1 MNKSSVR
8 RVRVELKPIR
18 EVLCTEEDEKKTN
31 KEINS
36 YCVKTSTSNKKNK
49 TKVKKVYLNQLNN
62 NNKDN
67 SRNHIIINNNNNNTC
82 SGFKRNKL
90 NFSSENKTIKTN
102 SNKTIHCNNHTNS
115 NNNTL
120 SINNANKKQLLHNNK
135 QNKLIHPLK
144 VNISFRLHK
153 PSSHNHSI
161 TNIVTSTHNG
171 KLSHTNRNRSY
182 TNYNNNSNN
191 SNNNSHFHID
201 NESQLNREYRL
212 TMFTLK
218 HKLNS
223 LQQSDI
229 KPSSINASTP
239 SLTHKKS
246 FSNTLSPHPSIR
258 LQKKLNYQNAIR
270 VRVKTSETI
279 NNNNTTITN
288 NNNNKHPIERNKLI
302 KPNIKLDNERLI
314 KETLSAKHKT
324 DAVKL
329 KPHDKHNKSNTK
341 LNHKLKTDNE
351 KKHKDEKCLTSL
363 KKTHLKTNSVLR
375 NGSYFS
381 KGQTITDFNSTP
393 HNTNP
398 IKTNKSIH
406 YHSQSF
412 NHKGSN
418 IINNVL
424 HI

>member
-62 NNKDN
+62 INKDN
-67 SRNHIIINNNNNNTC
+67 SRNHINNNNNTC

-102 SNKTIHCNNHTNS
+102 SNKTIHYNNHTNS
-115 NNNTL
+115 NNNNTL

-161 TNIVTSTHNG
+161 TNIVTSIHND

-182 TNYNNNSNN
+182 TNYNNSNN
-191 SNNNSHFHID
+191 SNNNSHFYID

-270 VRVKTSETI
+270 VRVKTGETI
-279 NNNNTTITN
+279 NNNNTTI

-314 KETLSAKHKT
+314 KETLSTKHKT

-341 LNHKLKTDNE
+341 LNPKLKQTDNE

-363 KKTHLKTNSVLR
+363 KKTHLKINSVLR

-398 IKTNKSIH
+398 IKTSKSIH